1 MLNSFQISNF
11 RLFEKLEVKKLG
23 RVNLIV
29 GKNNSGKSTFL
40 EAIQI
45 YANNA
50 TYEIL
55 LDLIYARQETWSND
69 VNKSHLPATRY
80 AQNLFLQQVPNFR
93 KNSVRHLFFGHQ
105 IPEINEQGLS
115 LGEVPPSIPL
125 NLYVAI
131 YKNQQ
136 NDELGLRK
144 VRIYPSQLPELNEDL
159 DDVEIYL
166 VAEEGERLTRLFR
179 LEMDLTSP
187 RHQTLSGIYERQE
200 NLPKYVYQTVS
211 TDNMSSKRLAYL
223 WNLTSLTDLK
233 SDVISALKLIDQR
246 VVAVVFVDGEI
257 DERIPMV
264 QMQGID
270 EPLPLKSMGDGIMR
284 IFHITVALVNAKNGI
299 LLIDEFENGLH
310 WTVQPKVW
318 DIIFQLAERLNVQI
332 FATTYSRDC
341 VQAFEKIWNKYPESG
356 AFFRLDE
363 KNGKIKATE
372 YTLETLADS
381 LEMDVEVR

>member
-1 MLNSFQISNF
+1 MLKSFQISNF

-23 RVNLIV
+23 QVNLIV

-45 YANNA
+45 YASNA
-50 TYEIL
+50 TYEVL

-69 VNKSHLPATRY
+69 VNKSQLPNTRY
-80 AQNLFLQQVPNFR
+80 AQKSFLHQVLNFR

-105 IPEINEQGLS
+105 IPEINEKGLS
-115 LGEVPPSIPL
+115 LGEAPPCIPL

-131 YKNQQ
+131 YKNQ
-136 NDELGLRK
+136 NDETGLRK
-144 VRIYPSQLPELNEDL
+144 VRISTSQLNEDL
-159 DDVEIYL
+159 ADVEIYL

-187 RHQTLSGIYERQE
+187 RHQTLSGMYERQE
-200 NLPKYVYQTVS
+200 NLPKYVYQIVS
-211 TDNMSSKRLAYL
+211 TDNMSSKKLAYL

-233 SDVISALKLIDQR
+233 SDVISALKLIDNR
-246 VVAVVFVDGEI
+246 VVTVVFVDGEL

-284 IFHITVALVNAKNGI
+284 IFHIAVAIVNAKNGI

-332 FATTYSRDC
+332 FATTHSRDC
-341 VQAFEKIWNKYPESG
+341 VQAFEQTWNNYPESG